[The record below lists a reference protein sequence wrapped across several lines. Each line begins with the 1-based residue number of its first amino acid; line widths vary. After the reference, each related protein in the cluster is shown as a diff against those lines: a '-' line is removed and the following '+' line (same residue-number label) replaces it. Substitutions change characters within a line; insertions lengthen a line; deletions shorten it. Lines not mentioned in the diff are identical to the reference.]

1 MFRVLLITKN
11 RSLIEF
17 CRKNLPDGFRLKIL
31 TKLNLRDESPQGIVV
46 FDSGYLAEQTDGVV
60 AAAAE
65 RYGAREGAVSLN
77 IVMNEEHRTQSF
89 SLYPE
94 NLQHIQAI
102 LPYRIAA
109 GKVQGLIASEWCWF
123 LEAQKRQLK
132 QIADRMLTLGENQV
146 LAERLAQ
153 LKSEVHASIRF
164 PAFMHGRSQ
173 AIVRFREQILSTA
186 ASRSYLLLTGKEE
199 IPFDDFLEYYG
210 ALIRPDNPPPYR
222 VIDLAKTPRHLQAQA
237 IWPSRARRKA
247 GQHDPLITCINHIHL
262 LSWQNQTALLT
273 LLNNDS
279 GKPDQ
284 RPAERA
290 RYILLASHDL
300 AGFVRKGKFRQDL
313 HSLLRK
319 AAGELPALHERPE
332 DISMIAAEY
341 ISRRGFKRLQEQN
354 AEVAAK
360 IMGRFDLSSGYN
372 GLFMTLDLMNDLEKS
387 KGLPVFELMGASEQS
402 DAFIA
407 ARSFLREQVEPNPAT
422 LFQGLAGSEREAL
435 SLDYVERHYI
445 AAVCARYGWQV
456 TEAARH
462 LGISRKTLYDKM
474 RRYKLS
480 RPESGSRRSQ
490 GRAS

>member
-11 RSLIEF
+11 RPLVDF
-17 CRKNLPDGFRLKIL
+17 CRKNLPEGFRLKAL
-31 TKLNLRDESPQGIVV
+31 TRLNLREESPQGIIV
-46 FDSGYLAEQTDGVV
+46 FDSGYLAEQTDGII

-65 RYGAREGAVSLN
+65 SYGARDGAVSLN
-77 IVMNEEHRTQSF
+77 ILLNEEHRTQSF

-102 LPYRIAA
+102 LPYRVVT
-109 GKVQGLIASEWCWF
+109 GKVQGILSSEWRWF
-123 LEAQKRQLK
+123 LESQKKQLK
-132 QIADRMLTLGENQV
+132 LTADRMLTLGENQALV
-146 LAERLAQ
+146 ERLAQ
-153 LKSEVHASIRF
+153 LKQEVHGSIRF

-173 AIVRFREQILSTA
+173 EIIRFREQILSTA
-186 ASRSYLLLTGKEE
+186 ASHPYLLLTGKDIIPVEE
-199 IPFDDFLEYYG
+199 FLEYYS
-210 ALIRPDNPPPYR
+210 ALIRPDNPPAFN
-222 VIDLAKTPRHLQAQA
+222 VVDLAKTPRHLQAQA
-237 IWPSRARRKA
+237 IWPARPKRKT
-247 GQHDPLITCINHIHL
+247 GQTESAVTCIHNLHL
-262 LSWQNQTALLT
+262 LSWQNQTALLSQ
-273 LLNNDS
+273 LANAA
-279 GKPDQ
+279 GKSDQ
-284 RPAERA
+284 RIAERG
-290 RYILLASHDL
+290 RNIFVASSEL
-300 AGFVRKGKFRQDL
+300 TGLVRKGKFRQDL
-313 HSLLRK
+313 YSLLKK
-319 AAGELPALHERPE
+319 AAAELPALHERPD

-341 ISRRGFKRLQEQN
+341 INRRGFTRLQEQN
-354 AEVAAK
+354 AEIAAK

-422 LFQGLAGSEREAL
+422 LFQGLAGGEREAL

-480 RPESGSRRSQ
+480 RPESGRRNQ
-490 GRAS
+490 GKAS